1 MVTRRSLIKAR
12 VALPLAAGTL
22 MGCSREQGPV
32 KGYYRPDMYL
42 ENNFAPVDVE
52 TTLTELTWTGSI
64 PDELT
69 GRFLRNGPNPLQ
81 KVNPDSHHWF
91 IGDGMVHGLRL
102 DSGRADWYRNRWVR
116 SESIA
121 ADLGEEVGDRNL
133 SGGSPN
139 THVIGHAGRTWAL
152 VESGTP
158 PVELGYE
165 LDTIG
170 HSASWGAYTAHPKV
184 DPETNELHAISYD
197 WANYR
202 DHVKYVVMDASANTT
217 KVLDIP
223 MPGMSMI
230 HDMSITRNY
239 VVIYDFPV
247 TLSFMALATGS
258 GFPFRWNPEHEARV
272 GLLPRSVGAEDI
284 IWSPVSQ
291 SYAYH
296 PMNAYENED
305 GNVVID
311 ICRYDRMF
319 DGDTHGPFGDSTPK
333 LDRWEVN
340 PVLRK
345 VSETRVDDR
354 DQEFPR
360 CHPDLNGKPYR
371 YGYTV
376 AAEGTSFPRIFKQDM
391 QTGASSTYEFGPGRH
406 GAEPYF
412 IPRESATSEDDGY
425 LMTYVYDES
434 RKASELVILD
444 ALDLTRPALAQIQ
457 LPVRVPYGFHGSWI
471 ADGDSTAV

>member
-1 MVTRRSLIKAR
+1 MVKRRSLIKAG

-81 KVNPDSHHWF
+81 KVDPDSHHWF

-116 SESIA
+116 SESSA

-217 KVLDIP
+217 KVLDIA

-272 GLLPRSVGAEDI
+272 GLLPRNGGAEDI

-412 IPRESATSEDDGY
+412 IPRESAASEDDGY

-444 ALDLTRPALAQIQ
+444 ALDLARPALAQIQ

>member
-1 MVTRRSLIKAR
+1 MVTRRSLIKAG

-64 PDELT
+64 PEELT

-81 KVNPDSHHWF
+81 KVDPDSHHWF

-272 GLLPRSVGAEDI
+272 GLLPRDRKSV
-284 IWSPVSQ
+284 V
-291 SYAYH
+291 
-296 PMNAYENED
+296 
-305 GNVVID
+305 
-311 ICRYDRMF
+311 
-319 DGDTHGPFGDSTPK
+319 
-333 LDRWEVN
+333 
-340 PVLRK
+340 
-345 VSETRVDDR
+345 
-354 DQEFPR
+354 
-360 CHPDLNGKPYR
+360 
-371 YGYTV
+371 
-376 AAEGTSFPRIFKQDM
+376 
-391 QTGASSTYEFGPGRH
+391 
-406 GAEPYF
+406 
-412 IPRESATSEDDGY
+412 
-425 LMTYVYDES
+425 
-434 RKASELVILD
+434 
-444 ALDLTRPALAQIQ
+444 
-457 LPVRVPYGFHGSWI
+457 
-471 ADGDSTAV
+471 

>member
-1 MVTRRSLIKAR
+1 MVTRRSLIKAG

-81 KVNPDSHHWF
+81 KVDPDSHHWF

-170 HSASWGAYTAHPKV
+170 HSALWGAYTAHPKV

-217 KVLDIP
+217 KVLDIS

-272 GLLPRSVGAEDI
+272 GLLPRSGGAEDI

-412 IPRESATSEDDGY
+412 IPRESAASEDDGY

-444 ALDLTRPALAQIQ
+444 ALDLARPALAQIQ

>member
-1 MVTRRSLIKAR
+1 MVTRRSLIKAG

-64 PDELT
+64 PDELI

-81 KVNPDSHHWF
+81 KVDPDSHHWF

-217 KVLDIP
+217 KVLDIA

-272 GLLPRSVGAEDI
+272 GLLPRNGGAEDI

-412 IPRESATSEDDGY
+412 IPRESAASEDDGY

-444 ALDLTRPALAQIQ
+444 ARDLARPALAQIQ

>member
-1 MVTRRSLIKAR
+1 MVTRRSLIKAG

-81 KVNPDSHHWF
+81 KVDPDSHHWF

-258 GFPFRWNPEHEARV
+258 GFPFRWNPGHEARV
-272 GLLPRSVGAEDI
+272 GLLPRSGGAEDI

-412 IPRESATSEDDGY
+412 IPRESAASEDDGY

-444 ALDLTRPALAQIQ
+444 ALDLARPALAQIQ

>member
-1 MVTRRSLIKAR
+1 MVTRRSLIKAG

-22 MGCSREQGPV
+22 MGCSRDQGPV

-81 KVNPDSHHWF
+81 KVDPDSHHWF

-272 GLLPRSVGAEDI
+272 GLLPRSGGAEDI

-412 IPRESATSEDDGY
+412 IPRESAASEDDGY

-444 ALDLTRPALAQIQ
+444 ARDLARPALAQIQ

>member
-1 MVTRRSLIKAR
+1 MVTRRSLIKAG

-64 PDELT
+64 PEELT

-81 KVNPDSHHWF
+81 KVDPDSHHWF

-217 KVLDIP
+217 KVLDIA

-272 GLLPRSVGAEDI
+272 GLLPRNGGAEDI

-412 IPRESATSEDDGY
+412 IPRESAASEDDGY

-444 ALDLTRPALAQIQ
+444 ALDLARPALAQIQ

>member
-1 MVTRRSLIKAR
+1 LIKAG

-217 KVLDIP
+217 KVLDIA

-272 GLLPRSVGAEDI
+272 GLLPRNGGAEDI

-391 QTGASSTYEFGPGRH
+391 QTGASSIYEFGPGRH

-412 IPRESATSEDDGY
+412 IPRESAASEDDGY

-444 ALDLTRPALAQIQ
+444 ALDLARPALAQIQ

>member
-1 MVTRRSLIKAR
+1 MVTRRSLIKAG

-81 KVNPDSHHWF
+81 KVDPDSHHWF

-272 GLLPRSVGAEDI
+272 GLLPRSGGAEDI

-333 LDRWEVN
+333 
-340 PVLRK
+340 PV
-345 VSETRVDDR
+345 S
-354 DQEFPR
+354 
-360 CHPDLNGKPYR
+360 
-371 YGYTV
+371 YT
-376 AAEGTSFPRIFKQDM
+376 
-391 QTGASSTYEFGPGRH
+391 H
-406 GAEPYF
+406 
-412 IPRESATSEDDGY
+412 
-425 LMTYVYDES
+425 
-434 RKASELVILD
+434 
-444 ALDLTRPALAQIQ
+444 LT
-457 LPVRVPYGFHGSWI
+457 LPTIYSV
-471 ADGDSTAV
+471 